1 MKYLG
6 PQIDIHTGGIDHISV
21 HHPNEIAQSEAATDK
36 SPFVKYWVHHNFVQV
51 EGEKMSKS
59 LENFLTIDDVTKRGI
74 DPYALRLLFL
84 QAHYRNELNFTWDAL
99 KGSEVAL
106 KRLREIYCELGN
118 ESNTR
123 DMEIGGFM
131 KQFIEAIADDV
142 NTAKAVSILWQMIKS
157 DLTNPQKKALIDRWN
172 TVLGLDLA
180 PRGET
185 DIPQEVVSLAEKR
198 KDAKE
203 KKDFSLADDLRKK
216 IEEKGYIVKD
226 QKNDDYVIHR
236 R

>member
-1 MKYLG
+1 
-6 PQIDIHTGGIDHISV
+6 
-21 HHPNEIAQSEAATDK
+21 
-36 SPFVKYWVHHNFVQV
+36 
-51 EGEKMSKS
+51 
-59 LENFLTIDDVTKRGI
+59 
-74 DPYALRLLFL
+74 LLFL
-84 QAHYRNELNFTWDAL
+84 QAHYRNALNFTWDAL

-131 KQFIEAIADDV
+131 KQFTEAIADDV

-198 KDAKE
+198 KDAKA
-203 KKDFSLADDLRKK
+203 KKDFSLADDLRRQ
-216 IEEKGYIVKD
+216 IEDKGYIVKD

-236 R
+236 H